1 MFVFTGFPSLFCSI
15 LALLAKHPDVIEK
28 LLQELSNADLL
39 ESEQTNITAD
49 VLKDLPYLDMV
60 WKELTRLSP
69 PFGGG
74 FRKVIKTFEMEVR
87 IMIESV

>member
-1 MFVFTGFPSLFCSI
+1 MLT
-15 LALLAKHPDVIEK
+15 LLAKHPPVIDK

-39 ESEQTNITAD
+39 ESTAGETTLTSN

-60 WKELTRLSP
+60 WKEITRISP

-74 FRKVIKTFEMEVR
+74 FRKVIKTFELEVCVSR
-87 IMIESV
+87 